1 MKSSRVAAALFA
13 AAALGMAPASPA
25 RAEDP
30 PSQASSV
37 SIATRYQV
45 TFVARTCTSYAQV
58 MANRVRDDTTE
69 AATAPGRDNQYDEGE
84 GVNPDV
90 EAANGNG
97 CTALNG
103 WHFTIGAGAQRRGAL
118 SSVTGPTQDV
128 GPTGSTTPLLNAA
141 GAPTGKTID
150 GAVTVAL
157 TDDQVKRAVNRQLWV
172 QGGTPDGTDPTYGF
186 GALRC
191 GYDGRAGTNVQWIGF
206 PAEIRHV
213 FCFVYYVQ
221 SAAPAGTLIV
231 RTKPTRA
238 VGYPQRFTYDATN
251 SYTADKRLTVATA
264 GNPADVSLVRTAGG
278 LPSRVTAHP
287 PAGWRLSDLSCS
299 KSGAGQSL
307 TATDPIQGTADV
319 TLAPGEVVTCTFT
332 FDPPVVVT
340 GLAARVFSDL
350 AGGTFGVTINGDG
363 GPRQLQAAPAGDGS
377 AADATGADLS
387 TLTPGQYTI
396 SVAPP
401 AGQGTL
407 WSLATVTCN
416 GDDVK
421 PNGLVATVQLAISTP
436 LDCVLRMARRPA
448 TLDLS
453 AVTVGGT
460 GTAAFAVVRRPDGA
474 GSSPDNAVIA
484 SGSTATGVGWSAAA
498 TTTAFGTAADA
509 QGNLPGALDYGS
521 YLVTPLAPPS
531 TVDGAWRLSSFSCD
545 PGDPAASGAAG
556 ANVVPLRLDAPDAKC
571 VATFQFVPA
580 TKLQVT
586 LRFDGDTT
594 GRSAAASLTVKCD
607 DGSSGAIIL
616 PTDDNTDRSL
626 PQPLGFLAPT
636 TCTVNRPDD
645 GAAVTTTAT
654 TTAVLDP
661 APGNAPLSLPGRVD
675 IKRDVDEYLV
685 TVTITYA
692 ANQDTSRQATVLNT
706 FRILP
711 VALIGAGLV
720 GLGLVILLVMVVRSR
735 GV

>member
-1 MKSSRVAAALFA
+1 MKSSRAAAALFA
-13 AAALGMAPASPA
+13 AVALIAGPASSA

-30 PSQASSV
+30 PTQASSV
-37 SIATRYQV
+37 STATRYQV
-45 TFVARTCTSYAQV
+45 TFVARTCTTYAQV

-69 AATAPGRDNQYDEGE
+69 AATAPGRDSQYDEGQA
-84 GVNPDV
+84 VSPDV
-90 EAANGNG
+90 EAANSNG

-103 WHFTIGAGAQRRGAL
+103 WHFTLGGGPQKRGAL

-128 GPTGSTTPLLNAA
+128 GPTGSTTPLLDAA
-141 GAPTGKTID
+141 GAPTGSTID
-150 GAVTVAL
+150 GAVTVEL
-157 TDDQVKRAVNRQLWV
+157 TDEQVKRAVNRQLWA
-172 QGGTPDGTDPTYGF
+172 QGGTPDGTDPAFGF

-213 FCFVYYVQ
+213 FCFAYYVQ

-238 VGYPQRFTYDATN
+238 VGFPQRFTYDAGN
-251 SYTADKRLTVATA
+251 SYTADKQLTVATT
-264 GNPADVSLVRTAGG
+264 GNPVDVSLVRTAGG
-278 LPSRVTAHP
+278 LPSRITAHP

-307 TATDPIQGTADV
+307 TATDPVQGTADV

-332 FDPPVVVT
+332 FDPPVVVA
-340 GLAARVFSDL
+340 GLAVRVFSDL
-350 AGGTFGVTINGDG
+350 AGGTFGVTVNGDG
-363 GPRQLQAAPAGDGS
+363 GPRQLQAAPGGDGS

-396 SVAPP
+396 SISPP
-401 AGQGTL
+401 DGQSTL

-416 GDDVK
+416 GADVK
-421 PNGLVATVQLAISTP
+421 PNGLVATVQLAIGGT

-448 TLDLS
+448 TLALS

-460 GTAAFAVVRRPDGA
+460 GTAAFAVVRRPDNAGRDPDDTVISS
-474 GSSPDNAVIA
+474 GSS
-484 SGSTATGVGWSAAA
+484 ATGIGWSDAA
-498 TTTAFGTAADA
+498 TTTAFGTATDA
-509 QGNLPGALDYGS
+509 QGNVPATLDYGS
-521 YLVTPLAPPS
+521 YLVTPLAPAA
-531 TVDGAWRLSSFSCD
+531 TVDGAWRLSSFTCD

-571 VATFQFVPA
+571 VATFQFVSA

-594 GRSAAASLTVKCD
+594 GRSAPASLTVKCD
-607 DGSSGAIIL
+607 DGSTGAIIL
-616 PTDDNTDRSL
+616 PVDDNTDRSL

-636 TCTVNRPDD
+636 SCVIDRPDD
-645 GAAVTTTAT
+645 GAAVGTTAT

-685 TVTITYA
+685 TVTITYET
-692 ANQDTSRQATVLNT
+692 NRDTPQQATVLNT

>member
-13 AAALGMAPASPA
+13 VAALGLAPMSPA

-30 PSQASSV
+30 PSQPSSV
-37 SIATRYQV
+37 STSTRYQV

-90 EAANGNG
+90 EAANSNG

-103 WHFTIGAGAQRRGAL
+103 WHFTIGGGPQKRGAL
-118 SSVTGPTQDV
+118 STVVGPTQDV
-128 GPTGSTTPLLNAA
+128 GPTGSTTPLLDQT

-150 GAVTVAL
+150 GAVTVIL
-157 TDDQVKRAVNRQLWV
+157 TDDQVKRAVNRQLWA
-172 QGGTPDGTDPTYGF
+172 QGGTPDGTDPAYGF

-213 FCFVYYVQ
+213 FCFAYYVQ

-238 VGYPQRFTYDATN
+238 VGYPQRFAYDASA
-251 SYTADKRLTVATA
+251 SYSADKRLTVATS
-264 GNPADVSLVRTAGG
+264 GNPVDVSLVRTAGG
-278 LPSRVTAHP
+278 LPSRIAAQP

-307 TATDPIQGTADV
+307 TATDPVQGTADV

-332 FDPPVVVT
+332 FDPPVVT
-340 GLAARVFSDL
+340 AGLAVRVFSDL
-350 AGGTFGVTINGDG
+350 AGGTFGVTVNGDG

-377 AADATGADLS
+377 AADATGADLT

-396 SVAPP
+396 SISPP
-401 AGQGTL
+401 EGQSPL

-416 GDDVK
+416 GGDVK
-421 PNGLVATVQLAISTP
+421 PNGPVATVQLAIGGT

-460 GTAAFAVVRRPDGA
+460 GTAAFAVVRRPDNA
-474 GSSPDNAVIA
+474 GSGPDNAVIT
-484 SGSTATGVGWSAAA
+484 SGNPATGVGWSGAA
-498 TTTAFGTAADA
+498 TTTAFGTAAGA
-509 QGNLPGALDYGS
+509 QGTVPSALDYGS
-521 YLVTPLAPPS
+521 YLVTPLAPAA

-545 PGDPAASGAAG
+545 PGDAAASGATG

-594 GRSAAASLTVKCD
+594 GRSAAASLTVTCA

-616 PTDDNTDRSL
+616 PPDDNTDRSL

-636 TCTVNRPDD
+636 TCTLDRPAD
-645 GAAVTTTAT
+645 GAAIGTTAT
-654 TTAVLDP
+654 ATAVLDP

-685 TVTITYA
+685 TVTITYE
-692 ANQDTSRQATVLNT
+692 ANQDTPQQATVLNT